1 MRSHL
6 LHDPATGADAVRIRG
21 LDKSFGKRP
30 ALAGLDL
37 AVEEGAVYVLVGPNG
52 AGKTTTLRLLLD
64 LIRADRGTVEVFGR
78 SAVGNPARRG
88 GIGYLPEG
96 RDYGYGRLEVGR
108 LLRHHASYFPNWDD
122 AYARRLARSLEI
134 DTGARFKDLS
144 KGQSRR
150 VQLLMALAHRPRL
163 LLLDEPT
170 DGLDPLARSDAL
182 ALLADHLASTAT
194 TVLLS
199 THVIHEVEG
208 LGDWLGVMKN
218 GRLVAQL
225 ERGEMSRKLLRLRG
239 TVENGWAPPTEI
251 DPLRVHGRQ
260 RGREIEWVVWSAEE
274 EVRSRLAGS
283 GVTPTEVSRLN
294 LEQAAHSLLRMEE
307 S

>member
-6 LHDPATGADAVRIRG
+6 LQDPAEEVAAVRLRG
-21 LDKSFGKRP
+21 LDKSFGRRR

-64 LIRADRGTVEVFGR
+64 LVAADRGSAQIFGQPV
-78 SAVGNPARRG
+78 AGNAALRG

-96 RDYGYGRLEVGR
+96 QEFGYGRLKVAR
-108 LLRHHASYFPNWDD
+108 LLEHHAAYFPSWDP
-122 AYARRLARSLEI
+122 AYARRLSRALEI
-134 DTGARFKDLS
+134 DGSARFKDLS

-208 LGDWLGVMKN
+208 LGDWLGVMKK

-225 ERGEMSRKLLRLRG
+225 ERGEMAARLLRLRG
-239 TVENGWAPPTEI
+239 TVENGWAPSTRL
-251 DPLRVHGRQ
+251 DPLLVHGRQ
-260 RGREIEWVVWSAEE
+260 RGREVDWVVWSPEDE
-274 EVRSRLAGS
+274 IRSRLAGS
-283 GVTPTEVSRLN
+283 GITPTDVSALN
-294 LEQAAHSLLRMEE
+294 LEEAATALLRMED